1 MHLTPSPPN
10 VMMSLHD
17 DLHGGLLR
25 GDVLHGVLGD
35 KRALLDADP
44 LDACAIPGQGMHT
57 LDSYALQPF
66 QPDASQSA
74 ACLSRDVSC

>member
-1 MHLTPSPPN
+1 
-10 VMMSLHD
+10 
-17 DLHGGLLR
+17 
-25 GDVLHGVLGD
+25 
-35 KRALLDADP
+35 
-44 LDACAIPGQGMHT
+44 MHT